1 MLPILPKTALSSQEK
16 RVKYTEKSKQSNTQK
31 LSVLKGLSKFVI
43 IGGLLL
49 LVTQL
54 LPLGVSYAQSFIVH
68 AYNGE
73 TYIPVSQNFLQKMIS
88 VQYIDPGQAY
98 FQSVVDHQRVQDI
111 TIDTSYTQPMN
122 ITVGTAEINNILLT
136 PNVPGSD
143 KSLYEAALKKG
154 VAHLKGTPLPG
165 SGGTSII
172 YGHSG
177 LSGLLVSPHNPQI
190 IFSRLDA
197 ANVGDTVTIHRDGK
211 ELQYLVTSKKIIEP
225 TDVTFITDTSHKEKI
240 VLITCWPLGIGT
252 KRLVLIGEKI
262 Q

>member
-1 MLPILPKTALSSQEK
+1 MLPILPKTTLSSQEK
-16 RVKYTEKSKQSNTQK
+16 SHKYTAKSSQSNAHTK
-31 LSVLKGLSKFVI
+31 SILKGLSQFVI

-54 LPLGVSYAQSFIVH
+54 FPLGYSYMQSFIVH
-68 AYNGE
+68 AYSGE
-73 TYIPVSQNFLQKMIS
+73 AYIPVSENFLQKMIS
-88 VQYIDPGQAY
+88 VQYIDPGQEY
-98 FQSVVDHQRVQDI
+98 FQSVVSQQKIKDI
-111 TIDTSYTQPMN
+111 IIDTEYSKTMT
-122 ITVGTAEINNILLT
+122 ITVGSANINNILLS

-143 KSLYEAALKKG
+143 KPQYEAALKKG

-165 SGGTSII
+165 NGGTSII

-177 LSGLLVSPHNPQI
+177 LSGLLASPNNPQI

-197 ANVGDTVTIHRDGK
+197 ANVGDTVSVKKDNE

-225 TDVTFITDTSHKEKI
+225 TDLTFITDVSHKEKV

-252 KRLVLIGEKI
+252 RRLVLIGEKI
-262 Q
+262 